1 MRANSRVIVID
12 NVLELDQMNLQNQ
25 LDLNVW
31 QVDENRQ
38 QSSIQQLV
46 KTALRSNPDRLIVA
60 ESWRRMLDVLNSALT
75 GHPIIT
81 TIHAFDITS
90 MLSA

>member
-1 MRANSRVIVID
+1 MIVID
-12 NVLELDQMNLQNQ
+12 NVLELIKWLQNQ

-46 KTALRSNPDRLIVA
+46 KTALEVIR
-60 ESWRRMLDVLNSALT
+60 T
-75 GHPIIT
+75 G
-81 TIHAFDITS
+81 
-90 MLSA
+90 